1 MAAITTRAGKG
12 SPLTNAELDSN
23 FTNINDGITTAAAI
37 TGGTING
44 TSIGATTP
52 STGVFSEIDV
62 DNLELN
68 GNAIISTDT
77 NGNIDLTPNGTGTVN
92 VTKLSASST
101 FCLGTAAVLTS
112 GKLSLQADLSA
123 VNAMTLRDSGTTYG
137 VSSYYTLY
145 QNSAGSTVGGI
156 GHTAVTSLGINATTD
171 LQFFTAATE
180 RMRIG
185 SSGNLGLGVTPS
197 AWQTTSGSRA
207 IQFLG
212 SSLYG
217 YRDTNLILAQN
228 AYFDG
233 SWRYYASSIASGY
246 YTIGSGAHSWY
257 TAPSGTAGNAIS
269 FTQAMTLDGS
279 GNLGIGTT
287 SPSDKLTVISA
298 GTQVGSTN
306 FRNIS
311 RIGLATNDASVL
323 LGYNVG
329 DGSGILSSTNN
340 FPLAF
345 WTSNAGTYAER
356 MRIDSSGNLG
366 LGVTSVLGRA
376 QFNVS
381 DTSTTILNST
391 VLYLSNTGAA
401 TTNQRIDLGF
411 RWQDGTYNGNSAI
424 SAIRESGT
432 ARLTALAFCPSNSSG
447 DPVEKMRIDSS
458 GNVGIG
464 TSSPTGKLNVVTDNT
479 HNGGATFDSTGTT
492 QVWMRDTDA
501 TANTRN
507 WGFQISG
514 GDFNILRANDDRAT
528 GFVTPVSFAQAPA
541 NSLIIDVSG
550 NVGMGTASPN
560 RTGFTAPVLSITNG
574 TSGIIELIGTQT
586 ADGTIGQVAFY
597 NTSSSVRIAQILG
610 VRSGANN
617 SGALTFQ
624 TNNAGTLGERA
635 RIDSSGNLL
644 VGTTTPI
651 YNTAGR
657 GLITINGSSAAA
669 LGFTAGAVDKGII
682 LHTGTDM
689 IMSNSVSGAITFQT
703 NNTERA
709 RIDSSGNV
717 GIGETNPV
725 AALHVSRLAAAAATN
740 ALAFTLTRP
749 GTADSLLSYWSDA
762 YSPNGASATLKLG
775 SINATGRSINSTGTN
790 NASGSDYAEYM
801 TKCDD
806 FVVAKGD
813 VVGVNAEGKL
823 TNVFADAVAFLVKST
838 NPSFVGG
845 DSWGSDFEDNL
856 EELEVARQAVDRIAF
871 SGQVPVN
878 VTGATAG
885 QYIIPVNNNGA
896 IKGQAVSNPTFEQ
909 YQIAVGK
916 VIAIEADGRAKI
928 IVKVA

>member
-709 RIDSSGNV
+709 RINSSGNV

>member
-92 VTKLSASST
+92 VTKL
-101 FCLGTAAVLTS
+101 
-112 GKLSLQADLSA
+112 
-123 VNAMTLRDSGTTYG
+123 TTYG